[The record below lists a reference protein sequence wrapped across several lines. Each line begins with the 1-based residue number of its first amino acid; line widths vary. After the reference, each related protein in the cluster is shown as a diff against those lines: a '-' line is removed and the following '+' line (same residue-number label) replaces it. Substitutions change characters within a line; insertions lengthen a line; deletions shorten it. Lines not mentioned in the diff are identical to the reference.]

1 MKKNVVV
8 HFGAGALGRGL
19 VVPLLRE
26 SGKQVV
32 LAETNESLLAQLNGN
47 GGYTLHIRDEE
58 SKDVFVRVLDA
69 CSPGKE
75 KNELL
80 GWLEEAA
87 TVTTSV
93 RRENLKYVASVIR
106 EAWGN
111 QNNKRRCVICCENV
125 EGVGSYFR
133 ELLLSFARNDA
144 ERCCLNEIQIPDTI
158 VDRIC
163 AADESFEVTTETF
176 HECSVDRN
184 VTPDT
189 GIALIDSTDNIRGH
203 FYRKRYLLNSYADA
217 ISFLALAKGKTYLY
231 EAAEDEAIQKEVL
244 PYMKLL
250 MKLLHQ
256 TYGIEPEESDMW
268 FNRYRQRLSNPN
280 IPRDLHSV
288 ARNLWAKLT
297 IEERFV
303 QPLLQLQQN
312 GMDIGDGIH
321 FLNHLICSENA
332 LRKQPRSQ
340 QELLTGLY
348 ELWGN
353 HEGGRQL
360 YEALKQTQIQAR

>member
-1 MKKNVVV
+1 M
-8 HFGAGALGRGL
+8 
-19 VVPLLRE
+19 
-26 SGKQVV
+26 
-32 LAETNESLLAQLNGN
+32 
-47 GGYTLHIRDEE
+47 
-58 SKDVFVRVLDA
+58 
-69 CSPGKE
+69 
-75 KNELL
+75 
-80 GWLEEAA
+80 
-87 TVTTSV
+87 
-93 RRENLKYVASVIR
+93 
-106 EAWGN
+106 
-111 QNNKRRCVICCENV
+111 
-125 EGVGSYFR
+125 
-133 ELLLSFARNDA
+133 
-144 ERCCLNEIQIPDTI
+144 
-158 VDRIC
+158 
-163 AADESFEVTTETF
+163 
-176 HECSVDRN
+176 
-184 VTPDT
+184 
-189 GIALIDSTDNIRGH
+189 IDSTDNIRGH